1 LLRENDRLV
10 CLGGNTPQESYLNA
24 MSIIRIAEIEGVDA
38 IHPGIGFL
46 SESTQYARICREH
59 GLNFI
64 GPRSDNMDLMG
75 NKSNAINTAKRLNI
89 PVVPGSEGALANLSE
104 ASNVAEVIGYP
115 VLIKA
120 AHGGGGKG
128 IAVVEQPGQLELMFI
143 RMSKEALNAFG
154 NGDLYLEKFIR
165 SLRHL
170 EVQVLR
176 DLRGNSHL
184 LGIRDCSVQRNYQKL
199 IEESA
204 FDLPQKI
211 EDQLFKYSRK
221 LIDEIDYI
229 GAGTVEFIYDLGEQK
244 IFFMEMNTR
253 LQVEHPVSEMVTGV
267 DLVDQQFSVAK
278 GNSLEALEV
287 RPNGHAM
294 ELRINAERVDL
305 DSSGSLRFVPDPGR
319 VTEAYFPAEENIR
332 ILQAVTNGSMVSP
345 FYDSLVAQIIAW
357 GEDRKDAIELLIDY
371 LSRVKIHGISTN
383 LVLAKKILQDQDF
396 QEGNFDTRYL
406 NGLFSRINSQELIKE
421 SKLEAG
427 GSAVSL
433 DESSVRFESSK
444 EWKILSPQM
453 GGFYRSPSPET
464 PSLVEEGS
472 VINLQTPLCLLE
484 SMKVFNEISLNSF
497 KTLDG
502 KSLYPEDQQ
511 FRITRVLAEDQQTVN
526 QGDLLFVMESI
537 TPN

>member
-1 LLRENDRLV
+1 
-10 CLGGNTPQESYLNA
+10 
-24 MSIIRIAEIEGVDA
+24 M
-38 IHPGIGFL
+38 
-46 SESTQYARICREH
+46 
-59 GLNFI
+59 
-64 GPRSDNMDLMG
+64 
-75 NKSNAINTAKRLNI
+75 
-89 PVVPGSEGALANLSE
+89 
-104 ASNVAEVIGYP
+104 
-115 VLIKA
+115 
-120 AHGGGGKG
+120 
-128 IAVVEQPGQLELMFI
+128 
-143 RMSKEALNAFG
+143 
-154 NGDLYLEKFIR
+154 YLEKFIR
-165 SLRHL
+165 YLRHL

-176 DLRGNSHL
+176 DLQGNSHL

-211 EDQLFKYSRK
+211 QDQLFKYSRK
-221 LIDEIDYI
+221 LIDEIDYV

-244 IFFMEMNTR
+244 IYFMEMNTR
-253 LQVEHPVSEMVTGV
+253 LQVEHPVSEMVTGM
-267 DLVDQQFSVAK
+267 DLVNQQFSVAK
-278 GNSLEALEV
+278 GNSLEGLEV

-305 DSSGSLRFVPDPGR
+305 DSSGSLRFAPDPGR

-332 ILQAVTNGSMVSP
+332 VIQAVTNGSMVPP

-357 GEDRKDAIELLIDY
+357 GEDRKEAIELLLDY

-383 LVLAKKILQDQDF
+383 LVLAKRILQDQDF
-396 QEGNFDTRYL
+396 QRGNFDTRYL
-406 NGLFSRINSQELIKE
+406 KGLFSRISPQELIKE

-427 GSAVSL
+427 GAVNTL
-433 DESSVRFESSK
+433 DESSVRFENSK

-464 PSLVEEGS
+464 PALVEEGS